1 LVEGQENFLMM
12 AAISRL
18 VLRYHRWLGLVA
30 ALPVIFWGLSGLSH
44 PIMTRLQPQPA
55 AMTAPA
61 ELLAITEAQR
71 AHLPA
76 LSLLLSAQGMAELQE
91 ARLLVWQG
99 KPVWQLTLPGQA
111 QRVYVDAQDGQGIEG
126 LDKELA
132 VLLARHYAGEKTRA
146 ISHVELVTAFTP
158 EYQYI
163 NRLLP
168 VWRVQFAGGDHLRA
182 YVETSPLRLAT
193 LDNDGKALFGKIFPS
208 LHSWAFIPYEGL
220 RDVLMSFFLAL
231 AFAGSVGGLWLYGFF
246 WRKPPS
252 GKRASAPRRWH
263 RRLGVITALST
274 MTFTGSAILHL
285 LLLDKGSND
294 VPPLRAAAPAIAV
307 STLSAAP
314 SALSLPPGFTLQL
327 LSLPTGP
334 AWRAAPA
341 SMAMVGKKADKGM
354 PEDEHA
360 HHHGMPLPAKKPFA
374 EPYFSALDG
383 RLIAEGAQTHAR
395 ALASAFSG
403 LPEAKISDVQMVKNF
418 EGEYG
423 FLNKRLPV
431 WKVAFATPDHLAVY
445 VETGT
450 GIKAADVRDVDRF
463 EGFSFA
469 YLHKGHW
476 LDGLGKN
483 TRDFLLGLFALLNV
497 LVVVLGLSVWWR
509 RRRA

>member
-1 LVEGQENFLMM
+1 MM
-12 AAISRL
+12 AVISRL
-18 VLRYHRWLGLVA
+18 VLRYHRWLGLLA
-30 ALPVIFWGLSGLSH
+30 ALPVVLWGLSGLSH
-44 PIMTRLQPQPA
+44 PVMTRLQPQPA

-71 AHLPA
+71 ASLPA
-76 LSLLLSAQGMAELQE
+76 LSLLLPAQGIRELQE
-91 ARLLVWQG
+91 ARLLNWQG
-99 KPVWQLTLPGQA
+99 KPVWQLTLAGQA
-111 QRVYVDAQDGQGIEG
+111 QRVYVDAHDGQRIEG
-126 LDKELA
+126 LDKDLA
-132 VLLARHYAGEKTRA
+132 VRLARHYAGEKTRA

-158 EYQYI
+158 EYAYI

-168 VWRVQFAGGDHLRA
+168 VWRVEFVGGDHLRA

-193 LDNDGKALFGKIFPS
+193 LDNDSKALFGKIFRS
-208 LHSWAFIPYEGL
+208 LHSWTFIAHEGL

-246 WRKPPS
+246 WRKPQS
-252 GKRASAPRRWH
+252 GERATAPRRWH
-263 RRLGVITALST
+263 RRLGLITALST
-274 MTFTGSAILHL
+274 MTFTGSAVLHL

-294 VPPLRAAAPAIAV
+294 LPPLRAAAPAIAV
-307 STLSAAP
+307 SALTAPP
-314 SALSLPPGFTLQL
+314 SALSLPPGSALQL
-327 LSLPTGP
+327 LSLPAGP

-360 HHHGMPLPAKKPFA
+360 HHHGGMPMPVKKPSA
-374 EPYFSALDG
+374 EQYFSAADA
-383 RLIAEGAQTHAR
+383 RLIADGPQGHAR

-403 LPEAKISDVQMVKNF
+403 LPEATISDVQLVKKF

-450 GIKAADVRDVDRF
+450 GIKAAEVRDINRF
-463 EGFSFA
+463 EGFTFA

-476 LDGLGKN
+476 LDALGKDV
-483 TRDFLLGLFALLNV
+483 RDFLLGLFALLNV

-509 RRRA
+509 RRGR